1 MGLVGPLNETPRG
14 NKYIVT
20 LTGYFTKWVEAAPL
34 PDKSAASVAQFIY
47 SVMRRHGCPEVL
59 STDQDREFVN
69 ELSQELH
76 SITQTE
82 HRITCAYH
90 PQVSKHCI

>member
-1 MGLVGPLNETPRG
+1 MIYLLQVDTSGKCQEKNKKLQKSSCTLHPVPVNPNFWQQVGMDLVGPLKETPRG

-47 SVMRRHGCPEVL
+47 SVMCRTKM
-59 STDQDREFVN
+59 S
-69 ELSQELH
+69 
-76 SITQTE
+76 
-82 HRITCAYH
+82 
-90 PQVSKHCI
+90 